1 MWDVDHEE
9 ITLCVIPADDY
20 EPAHVQILAT
30 GRDYS
35 RTVGFANDVES
46 ALRDFPNAVVYCKT
60 CKRYENPTA

>member
-9 ITLCVIPADDY
+9 ITLCVIPEDDY

-35 RTVGFANDVES
+35 RTVGFANDIES
-46 ALRDFPNAVVYCKT
+46 AKREYPNATVD
-60 CKRYENPTA
+60 